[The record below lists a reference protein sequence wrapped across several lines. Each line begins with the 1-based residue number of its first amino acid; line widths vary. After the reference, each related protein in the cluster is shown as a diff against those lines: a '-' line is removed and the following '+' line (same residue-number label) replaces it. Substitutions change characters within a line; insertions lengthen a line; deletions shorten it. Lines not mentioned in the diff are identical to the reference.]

1 MNSTVSNKVVILPII
16 LAMIVALVLGI
27 NAGMKKAEEEITEIL
42 PSYDDTVNW
51 EVISFDEAMNHWDDD
66 QAILFYAFNDC
77 PYCTAAKPVLGAVSY
92 NNADAVSIYYVD
104 VSRGERVE
112 GNETYDLTL
121 DTRPP
126 LAAAGLPSARTAG
139 SVRSGAA
146 VYMKSVAFWALPLR
160 TASSSAAVVIMEDR
174 VFSVPSMLSRAWP

>member
-1 MNSTVSNKVVILPII
+1 MSNTVNTKVVILPII

-27 NAGMKKAEEEITEIL
+27 NAGMKKAEEQITEIL

-92 NNADAVSIYYVD
+92 NNNDAVSIYYVD
-104 VSRGERVE
+104 VSRDERVD
-112 GNETYDLTL
+112 GNETYDLTREHFKEYL
-121 DTRPP
+121 SGEKMYVPYVVFIKEGRVMGTWTGTVNSHDVSK
-126 LAAAGLPSARTAG
+126 GLT
-139 SVRSGAA
+139 
-146 VYMKSVAFWALPLR
+146 LPETYQLYG
-160 TASSSAAVVIMEDR
+160 IYIG
-174 VFSVPSMLSRAWP
+174 LYNQLI

>member
-104 VSRGERVE
+104 VSRDERIE

-121 DTRPP
+121 EHFKEYLPEEKMYVPYVVFIKEGRVMGAWTGTVDSHDVTK
-126 LAAAGLPSARTAG
+126 GL
-139 SVRSGAA
+139 
-146 VYMKSVAFWALPLR
+146 
-160 TASSSAAVVIMEDR
+160 TASETYQLYGIYTGLY
-174 VFSVPSMLSRAWP
+174 FQLI